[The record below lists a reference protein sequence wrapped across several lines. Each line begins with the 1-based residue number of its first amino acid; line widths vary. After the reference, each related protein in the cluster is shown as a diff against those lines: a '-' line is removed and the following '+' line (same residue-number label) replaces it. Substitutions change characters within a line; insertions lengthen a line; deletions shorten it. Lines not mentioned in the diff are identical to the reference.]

1 MNRSKQSLFKVDL
14 RFPQLPEA
22 SPDPILITDAKS
34 EIYYVNSAWEK
45 LTGYTF
51 QEVKGKNPRL
61 LQSGKTPKKVYKNLW
76 RALSKGKAFNTS
88 EIINRKKSGKEF
100 QVHAIYFPI
109 IKEGETVYYVQ
120 MFHDITRLIELEK
133 QKDAFIGIASH
144 ELKTPITSLY
154 VYAQILEKSLDKKGD
169 VKDKY
174 LLSNITRETKRLTNL
189 IDDLLNVSRLE
200 SGKLI
205 LQHEEFDINTLIK
218 QIIIDFQYTNETH
231 ELKRE
236 GSINSK
242 VIGDKDRIEQVFIN
256 LITNAIKYSPN
267 ADKVLIHVA
276 EEKNDVVISVQDFG
290 LGIGVKDQPH
300 VFKRFYRT
308 PDKEERKIT
317 GFGLGLYIASEII
330 KRHKGKIWVK
340 SQKGK
345 GSTFFFTLP
354 LK

>member
-1 MNRSKQSLFKVDL
+1 MKRSKQSSFKVDL

-22 SPDPILITDAKS
+22 SPDPILITNAKS
-34 EIYYVNSAWEK
+34 EIYYVNPAWEK
-45 LTGYTF
+45 LTGYKF

-61 LQSGKTPKKVYKNLW
+61 MQSGKTPNKVYKNLW
-76 RALSKGKAFNTS
+76 RALSKRETFSTS
-88 EIINRKKSGKEF
+88 EIINRKKNGKEF
-100 QVHAIYFPI
+100 QVHAIWFPI
-109 IKEGETVYYVQ
+109 LKEGEIEYYVQ
-120 MFHDITRLIELEK
+120 MFHDISRLVELEK
-133 QKDAFIGIASH
+133 QKDAFISIASH
-144 ELKTPITSLY
+144 ELKTPITSLFAY
-154 VYAQILEKSLDKKGD
+154 TLILEKRLVKKGD
-169 VKDKY
+169 ARDTY

-189 IDDLLNVSRLE
+189 IDDLLNVNRLE

-205 LQHEEFDINTLIK
+205 LNLEEFDINTLIQ
-218 QIIIDFQYTNETH
+218 QIIIDFQYTNDTH

-242 VIGDKDRIEQVFIN
+242 VNGDKDRIEQVIIN

-267 ADKVLIHVA
+267 ADKVLIRLA
-276 EEKNDVVISVQDFG
+276 EEKNKAVISVQDFG
-290 LGIGVKDQPH
+290 LGIGAKDQPN

-308 PDKEERKIT
+308 KDKDERKIT
-317 GFGLGLYIASEII
+317 GFGLGLYIASKII
-330 KRHKGKIWVK
+330 KKHKGKIWVK